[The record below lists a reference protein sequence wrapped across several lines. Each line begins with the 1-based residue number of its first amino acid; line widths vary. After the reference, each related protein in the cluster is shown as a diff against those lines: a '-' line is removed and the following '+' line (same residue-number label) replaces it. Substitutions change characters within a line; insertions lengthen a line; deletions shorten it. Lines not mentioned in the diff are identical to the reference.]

1 MNRTFA
7 VVITK
12 VPGGQKPA
20 LSDGTKTIA
29 QLFADAFNGESIN
42 GYQVQVDGETVEPS
56 YVPEEGEAITV
67 AKQVKGN

>member
-1 MNRTFA
+1 MRNTFA

-12 VPGGQKPA
+12 VPGGQKPV
-20 LSDGTKTIA
+20 LSDGSKTIA
-29 QLFADAFNGESIN
+29 QLFADAFNGERID
-42 GYQVQVDGETVEPS
+42 GYQIQVDGETVEAS